1 MRMVNSVSLA
11 LRRKFL
17 IENDPPSQQTH
28 DLVPREFPAKSSP
41 RGVIQIQRQGK
52 NACCKKKKK
61 NERTRDKARS
71 SLKEDQFMIKSGEHS
86 FLKSTH
92 AVYIGA

>member
-28 DLVPREFPAKSSP
+28 DLVPREFTAKSSP

-52 NACCKKKKK
+52 KCLLQNKIII

-86 FLKSTH
+86 FL
-92 AVYIGA
+92 

>member
-1 MRMVNSVSLA
+1 MPVA
-11 LRRKFL
+11 
-17 IENDPPSQQTH
+17 
-28 DLVPREFPAKSSP
+28 
-41 RGVIQIQRQGK
+41 
-52 NACCKKKKK
+52 KKKKK